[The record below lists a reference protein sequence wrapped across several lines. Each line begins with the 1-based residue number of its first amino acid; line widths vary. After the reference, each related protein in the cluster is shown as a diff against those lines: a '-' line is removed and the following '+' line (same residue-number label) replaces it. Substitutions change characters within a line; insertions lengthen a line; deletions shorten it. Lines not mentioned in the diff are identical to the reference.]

1 MESLVLQGFRPD
13 LCGLGIISDFK
24 IDPGFKAGF
33 KADFEVDVE
42 VEVFVDV
49 EVVKRGQPASG
60 R

>member
-24 IDPGFKAGF
+24 INPGF

-42 VEVFVDV
+42 VDVDVDFNVDV
-49 EVVKRGQPASG
+49 EVVKHCHTCCH
-60 R
+60 